1 MQAQATVTGNKS
13 ITVKATA
20 TDDAQTTLYY
30 TLRYSTSQSS
40 LDTTT
45 TIMTT
50 EEQKEQ
56 QVTFD
61 VTGLS
66 NYTTYYY
73 RVDVSDGLVTEI
85 TKGTPGQVTTLCG
98 LATHCSGGT
107 PPYNCPTCGYSGTV
121 TSGGGTG
128 RATYECTGSVNRFT
142 SGGRKM

>member
-30 TLRYSTSQSS
+30 ILRYSTSQSS

-45 TIMTT
+45 TTMTT
-50 EEQKEQ
+50 EAQKEQ
-56 QVTFD
+56 QVTFN

-85 TKGTPGQVTTLCG
+85 TKGNVVQATTWCN
-98 LATHCSGGT
+98 LATQCSGGT
-107 PPYNCPTCGYSGTV
+107 NTSRNCGNCGRVRS
-121 TSGGGTG
+121 
-128 RATYECTGSVNRFT
+128 NFN
-142 SGGRKM
+142 